1 MPGRTLAV
9 FLATVGLALALS
21 DLAQA
26 NGQQFFRPADG
37 KTVNL
42 AYFGRIRDKHTGR
55 PIRQQAFFTI
65 FENSSGMSFPFLN
78 DSAAHYRSPDV
89 GAAVKELG
97 GKKVDPKDLE
107 IQVMVAG
114 YKDVRLTTL
123 PRTTHGLVEL
133 DFALEPTDSSALPA
147 ADSTPGSTQPLP
159 EQSPL
164 AQPLAY
170 GSVGLFVVA
179 GAVNLLR
186 RRGASD

>member
-1 MPGRTLAV
+1 MMRRTIAV
-9 FLATVGLALALS
+9 LVATVGLPLAFTGVVR
-21 DLAQA
+21 A
-26 NGQQFFRPADG
+26 NGQQFFAAAQG
-37 KTVNL
+37 KQVNL
-42 AYFGRIRDKHTGR
+42 VYFGRLKDKRTGR
-55 PIRQQAFFTI
+55 LIREQAFFTI

-89 GAAVKELG
+89 GAAVKELD

-123 PRTTHGLVEL
+123 PRTTHGAVEL
-133 DFALEPTDSSALPA
+133 NFDLEPAYSGAPPA
-147 ADSTPGSTQPLP
+147 ADSTPVSKQALP
-159 EQSPL
+159 EQWPL

-179 GAVNLLR
+179 GAVNVLR
-186 RRGASD
+186 RRGAGD

>member
-1 MPGRTLAV
+1 MRRTIAV
-9 FLATVGLALALS
+9 LVATVGLPLAFT
-21 DLAQA
+21 DVARA
-26 NGQQFFRPADG
+26 NGQQFFAAAQG
-37 KTVNL
+37 KQVNL
-42 AYFGRIRDKHTGR
+42 VYFGRLKDKHTGR
-55 PIRQQAFFTI
+55 LIRQQAFFTI

-123 PRTTHGLVEL
+123 PRVSHGAVEL
-133 DFALEPTDSSALPA
+133 NFDLEPAYSGAPPA
-147 ADSTPGSTQPLP
+147 ADSTPASTQPLP

-179 GAVNLLR
+179 VAANWLR